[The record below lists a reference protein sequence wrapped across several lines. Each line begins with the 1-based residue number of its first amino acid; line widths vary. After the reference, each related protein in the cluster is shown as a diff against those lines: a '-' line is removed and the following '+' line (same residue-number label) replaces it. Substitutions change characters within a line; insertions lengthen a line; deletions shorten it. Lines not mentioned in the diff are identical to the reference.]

1 MLAANSPARAAYE
14 EEDLRMEITVRRR
27 SDVQIIQLRGA
38 VRLGQGV
45 DTFRRAIDD
54 AFLAG
59 DVRLILNCAEVP
71 MIDSSGIGVMVKSLS
86 SAKQRGGDV
95 RLVNPSKFVTQ
106 TLRLIGVLNLF
117 TTYEDEDQ
125 AVESYSSQERAQ

>member
-1 MLAANSPARAAYE
+1 MQAEKVAQAAAE
-14 EEDLRMEITVRRR
+14 KLRMEITVRRR
-27 SDVQIIQLRGA
+27 SDVQIIQLRGV
-38 VRLGQGV
+38 VRLGQAV
-45 DTFRRAIDD
+45 DTFRQAIDD
-54 AFLAG
+54 AFSAG
-59 DVRLILNCAEVP
+59 DVRLVLNCAEVP

-117 TTYEDEDQ
+117 STFEDEDQ
-125 AVESYSSQERAQ
+125 AVESYSSP

>member
-1 MLAANSPARAAYE
+1 
-14 EEDLRMEITVRRR
+14 MEITVRRR
-27 SDVQIIQLRGA
+27 SDVQIIQLRGV
-38 VRLGQGV
+38 VRLGEAV
-45 DTFRRAIDD
+45 DTFRRAVED
-54 AFLAG
+54 AFAAG
-59 DVRLILNCAEVP
+59 DVRLILNCADVP

-117 TTYEDEDQ
+117 TTYEDEDK
-125 AVESYSSQERAQ
+125 AVESYSA

>member
-1 MLAANSPARAAYE
+1 
-14 EEDLRMEITVRRR
+14 MEITVRRL

-45 DTFRRAIDD
+45 DTFRRAVDD
-54 AFLAG
+54 AFAAG

-71 MIDSSGIGVMVKSLS
+71 MIDSSGIGVLVKSLS

-95 RLVNPSKFVTQ
+95 RLVNPSKFMTQ

-117 TTYEDEDQ
+117 TTFDDEDQ
-125 AVESYSSQERAQ
+125 AVKSFSPQ

>member
-1 MLAANSPARAAYE
+1 
-14 EEDLRMEITVRRR
+14 MEITVRRC
-27 SDVQIIQLRGA
+27 SDVQIIELRGA
-38 VRLGQGV
+38 VRLGQAV

-54 AFLAG
+54 AFSAG
-59 DVRLILNCAEVP
+59 DVRLIVNCADVP

-86 SAKQRGGDV
+86 AAKQRGGDV

-117 TTYEDEDQ
+117 STFEDEDQ
-125 AVESYSSQERAQ
+125 AVESYSSQ

>member
-1 MLAANSPARAAYE
+1 MQAEKVAQAAAE
-14 EEDLRMEITVRRR
+14 KLRMEITVRRR
-27 SDVQIIQLRGA
+27 SDVQIIQLRGV
-38 VRLGQGV
+38 VRLGQAV
-45 DTFRRAIDD
+45 DTFRQAIDD
-54 AFLAG
+54 AFSAG
-59 DVRLILNCAEVP
+59 DVRLVLNCAEVP

-117 TTYEDEDQ
+117 STFENEDQ
-125 AVESYSSQERAQ
+125 AVESYNA

>member
-1 MLAANSPARAAYE
+1 
-14 EEDLRMEITVRRR
+14 MEITVRRR
-27 SDVQIIQLRGA
+27 SDVQIIELRGA
-38 VRLGQGV
+38 VRLGHAV

-54 AFLAG
+54 AFSAG
-59 DVRLILNCAEVP
+59 DVRLIVNCADVP

-86 SAKQRGGDV
+86 AAKQKGGDV

-117 TTYEDEDQ
+117 TTFEDEDQ
-125 AVESYSSQERAQ
+125 AVESYSSQ